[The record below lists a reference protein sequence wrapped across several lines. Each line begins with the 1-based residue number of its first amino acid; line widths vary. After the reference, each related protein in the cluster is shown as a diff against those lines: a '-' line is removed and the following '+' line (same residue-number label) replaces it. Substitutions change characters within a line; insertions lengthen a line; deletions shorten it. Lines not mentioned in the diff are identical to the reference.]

1 MDRIE
6 LPVLG
11 RAAEVRELTGED
23 ERSVYGTDTRAAT
36 SLLERTVSGLAP
48 RDLCAA
54 DRDRLLAAHYSS
66 LFGDRVENTVH
77 CVSCGSLFDLN
88 FSISDL
94 VKRIGD
100 GAGTRRADGTFETEH
115 GTVFRLPTAEM
126 ELAVQSPAELLQ
138 ACVVTRGKDT
148 DEEIEGAME
157 TAAPLVDVDLDAQCP
172 ECGRTQQLRF
182 NIQRYL
188 LESVMRD
195 RRRLFSEVHILASAY
210 GWSMTELLSLR
221 RTERRMLVDILD
233 QERRRATRVLS

>member
-23 ERSVYGTDTRAAT
+23 ERSVYGTDTRAAAD
-36 SLLERTVSGLAP
+36 LLERTVSGVAP

-54 DRDRLLAAHYSS
+54 DRDRLLAAHYCS

-77 CVSCGSLFDLN
+77 CASCGSLFDLN
-88 FSISDL
+88 FSVSDL
-94 VKRIGD
+94 VKRIGG
-100 GAGTRRADGTFETEH
+100 GAGKRRPDGTFETEH
-115 GTVFRLPTAEM
+115 GTVFRLPAAEM
-126 ELAVQSPAELLQ
+126 ELAAECPGELLQ
-138 ACVVTRGKDT
+138 ACLVSRGGDT
-148 DEEIEGAME
+148 DEEIEAAME
-157 TAAPLVDVDLDAQCP
+157 AAAPLVDCDLDAQCP

-188 LESVMRD
+188 LESVLRD
-195 RRRLFSEVHILASAY
+195 RRRLFSEIHVLASAY

-233 QERRRATRVLS
+233 QERRRAARVLA